1 MSEKTSKSILDEL
14 VVKAQTIGGIQG
26 TMHNPRNATQV
37 GQMVKSLSLED
48 RELLAQ
54 LTSDDL
60 ECMRP
65 FGGYHPR
72 PNTVVTR
79 KRDKAVTLKKVK

>member
-37 GQMVKSLSLED
+37 GQMVKLEHI
-48 RELLAQ
+48 ELII
-54 LTSDDL
+54 TNS
-60 ECMRP
+60 
-65 FGGYHPR
+65 FGKLIMLIKE
-72 PNTVVTR
+72 V
-79 KRDKAVTLKKVK
+79 LLL